1 MQCHCS
7 IYRKT
12 AGGRGYAINIMAD
25 ASSLEVTGTEALRVY
40 QARLEDGS
48 ISASKRHFW
57 SACAS
62 YLWAADGHWPDWI
75 YPFAPSIDT
84 ALPKP
89 PAREHAFLDATLPW
103 ITIAE
108 GADDPNFGT
117 YPTQS
122 IEDWHRGRSFYLD
135 N

>member
-12 AGGRGYAINIMAD
+12 AGGRGYAINVMAD

-89 PAREHAFLDATLPW
+89 PTPLSRSRIGTEAGVSIST
-103 ITIAE
+103 
-108 GADDPNFGT
+108 ADHPDIRRFP
-117 YPTQS
+117 
-122 IEDWHRGRSFYLD
+122 
-135 N
+135 